1 MALVTFGVP
10 VYNGA
15 GQIEECLDC
24 IVNQTLRDIEIV
36 VSDNASTDATGDIV
50 QRYSVRDSRIRYIR
64 QPTNI
69 GLMKNFDA
77 VVHAA
82 QSPYFIL
89 RCHDDLSSPNYA
101 EALYAA
107 LQANP
112 RAKLAAPNIET
123 LKRGR
128 ERALVRAVPR
138 IDHASRLVNVS
149 ALLFG
154 SHAGWYCGLW
164 ETQAF
169 REVFDRV
176 WARYNSPWGPDH
188 LTMYPFLIAGQVAL
202 VPDATFIQRITPKVG
217 DAKYAIPDVE
227 LMRKLRATFIEMCA
241 EFRREQGVTGAEE
254 RALAV
259 MTWLYTGKRVYRA
272 RKIWRHTLLGR

>member
-24 IVNQTLRDIEIV
+24 MVNQTLRDIEIV
-36 VSDNASTDATGDIV
+36 VSDNASTDATGEIV
-50 QRYSVRDSRIRYIR
+50 MRYAARDSRIRYIR

-69 GLMKNFDA
+69 GLMKNFAA

-89 RCHDDLSSPNYA
+89 RCHDDLSSANYA
-101 EALYAA
+101 EALYTA
-107 LQANP
+107 LQANT
-112 RAKLAAPNIET
+112 RAKLAVPNVET

-128 ERALVRAVPR
+128 ERAIARAVPHVG
-138 IDHASRLVNVS
+138 HASQLMNVN

-154 SHAGWYCGLW
+154 SHAAWFCGLW
-164 ETQAF
+164 ETAAF
-169 REVFDRV
+169 RPVFDRV

-188 LTMYPFLIAGQVAL
+188 LTMYPFLIAEQVAL
-202 VPDATFIQRITPKVG
+202 VPEATFIQRITPKVG
-217 DAKYAIPDVE
+217 DAKYAIPDIA
-227 LMRKLRATFIEMCA
+227 LMQKLRATFMEMCA
-241 EFRREQGVTGAEE
+241 EFRREQGVAGTAET
-254 RALAV
+254 ALAA

-272 RKIWRHTLLGR
+272 RKIWRYALIGR